1 MKRKSGIAAIIL
13 SGAIVF
19 AVAGDIRPVS
29 ATVSG
34 LPAENSVSSSEYT
47 DSSSNDLE
55 QLKKTGAA
63 CSDVCCPA
71 NVFRGRYQQRGNDEQ
86 PCRQHRA
93 GRLYQGRNR

>member
-55 QLKKTGAA
+55 QLKNRCCVQRRMLPRQRLQRKIPAA
-63 CSDVCCPA
+63 
-71 NVFRGRYQQRGNDEQ
+71 RK
-86 PCRQHRA
+86 
-93 GRLYQGRNR
+93 